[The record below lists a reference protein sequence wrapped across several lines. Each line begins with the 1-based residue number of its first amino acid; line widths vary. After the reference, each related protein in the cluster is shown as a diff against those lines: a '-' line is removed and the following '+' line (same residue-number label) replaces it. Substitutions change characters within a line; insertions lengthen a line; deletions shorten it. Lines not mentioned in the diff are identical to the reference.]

1 MREKQVRNRD
11 GFGELRV
18 SVLGLVSGVQVSSSV
33 AGRVA
38 IRSIPVLRPEQ
49 AHKTTVA
56 TVTVVT
62 PLKELHSEELFSVT
76 IDGASQ

>member
-11 GFGELRV
+11 GFGDLRV
-18 SVLGLVSGVQVSSSV
+18 SVLDLVSGVQVSSSV
-33 AGRVA
+33 TGRVA
-38 IRSIPVLRPEQ
+38 IRSIPVLWPEQ

-62 PLKELHSEELFSVT
+62 PLKELHSEGLLPVT